1 MLTGDSES
9 RHGRIADGRLLNVE
23 TIARSEAEMAGK
35 IIFSGQY
42 AHRRWRHYVASSNAH
57 LQPPEHGPLE
67 STEIDVNRLVDFVLG
82 RWSHPWRGNDLDET
96 VTRAYPRAASRG
108 RMADHR

>member
-1 MLTGDSES
+1 M
-9 RHGRIADGRLLNVE
+9 
-23 TIARSEAEMAGK
+23 IARSEAEMAGK
-35 IIFSGQY
+35 TIFSGQY

-82 RWSHPWRGNDLDET
+82 RW
-96 VTRAYPRAASRG
+96 
-108 RMADHR
+108 